1 MDEYTDNFGAC
12 LQKEAPFCGAE
23 CPFHMDVPDFVEKI
37 RKGMWNA
44 AFKVYRNATGFPH
57 TAAALCRAPCR
68 SVCPLADRGGAVDLP
83 LLERACLAF
92 AKDKGAT
99 GYNVPA
105 KRGRIAI
112 VGAGVSGLACALRL
126 SAKKYGVEVFA
137 RGARLGGK
145 LRDILPPDLF
155 LRDIEEQFRYEEYV
169 LHASVRVPDRDFLN
183 ARGFDA
189 VYVATGAGGDDF
201 GLPVAGGENGRCLR
215 DGPTAWFAGGALI
228 GEEGARA
235 LAGGLYMGTII
246 DNFLKTDKPVYP
258 PNKAQ
263 TRMVLDAARLIDTP
277 PVAARNGA
285 GYTEDEAREEAL
297 RCLKCQCDACKLYVD
312 LCAFTGKWPLRIRD
326 EIAATTLPGVSE
338 VKATPAKRLLS
349 ASNLARVCREIC
361 PARIDLEGL
370 ILEGRRSMHR
380 QDKAPWVFHDFWLRD
395 MAFADGPEAALCRAP
410 AGAATC
416 AQAFFPGCQLGAGD
430 PGLVEAAYAGL
441 LARHPDT
448 ALFLRCC
455 GAPAEWAGDT
465 EKHAAALDAIRAA
478 WRALGEPLMLF
489 ACPSCMEAFARCIP
503 EMPQRSIYEALAES
517 GAGGLGDPGPG
528 GGLEGAGGSGVFE
541 DLEAGGDPGV
551 ACDPGAGGPG
561 FAGPL
566 AASARADAA
575 RGGAR
580 GEWAVFDPCAARRS
594 AGMKSAVRRLA
605 EAAGCALAPLTEQE
619 RVPRCCGYGGQPAV
633 ADPAYAAFV
642 AEKRA
647 SESERPYIAYCSNCR
662 DALRRAGKECLHILE
677 ILFARA
683 PAGDANA
690 RLATVTE
697 RRRNRV
703 ALKRTLLERYWN
715 EKPAPPAGDADG
727 ADGPRILIGEALL
740 AQMDADRILEE
751 EVREVVAFC
760 ERTGRK
766 VLDADSGAYGG
777 YKKIGR
783 MSYWVE
789 YRPLD
794 GGEGLELLRAY
805 AHRMEIALEAVW
817 NGVKQDVDL

>member
-1 MDEYTDNFGAC
+1 MGEYTDNFGAC
-12 LQKEAPFCGAE
+12 LQKEAPFCGAK
-23 CPFHMDVPDFVEKI
+23 CPFHMDVLDFVEKI

-57 TAAALCRAPCR
+57 IAAALCRAPCK
-68 SVCPLADRGGAVDLP
+68 SVCPLAGRRGGIEMP
-83 LLERACLAF
+83 LLERACLSF

-126 SAKKYGVEVFA
+126 SAKKYKVEVFA

-145 LRDILPPDLF
+145 LWDVLPPALF
-155 LRDIEEQFRYEEYV
+155 LRDIEEQFRHEEYV
-169 LHASVRVPDRDFLN
+169 LHTSARVPDRDFLN

-189 VYVATGAGGDDF
+189 VYVATGAGGDAF
-201 GLPVAGGENGRCLR
+201 GLPVAAGESGGCCLR
-215 DGPTAWFAGGALI
+215 DGHTAWFAGGALI
-228 GEEGARA
+228 GETGARA
-235 LAGGLYMGTII
+235 LAGGLYMGTVL
-246 DNFLKTDKPVYP
+246 DNFLKTDKLLYP
-258 PNKAQ
+258 PNRAE
-263 TRMVLDAARLIDTP
+263 TRMVLDAARLTDAP
-277 PVAARNGA
+277 PVAARSGE
-285 GYTEDEAREEAL
+285 GYTEDEAREEAR
-297 RCLKCQCDACKLYVD
+297 RCLKCQCDACRLYVD

-349 ASNLARVCREIC
+349 GSNLANICREIC
-361 PARIDLEGL
+361 PAQIDLEGL

-395 MAFADGPEAALCRAP
+395 MDFADGPEAALCRAP

-430 PGLVEAAYAGL
+430 PGLVEAVYAGL
-441 LARHPDT
+441 LARRPDT

-455 GAPAEWAGDT
+455 GAPAEWAGDA
-465 EKHAAALDAIRAA
+465 EKHGAAVSAIRAA

-489 ACPSCMEAFARCIP
+489 ACPSCMESFARCIP
-503 EMPQRSIYEALAES
+503 EMPQRSIYEVFAERGS
-517 GAGGLGDPGPG
+517 GAGEAPGTMENYINYG
-528 GGLEGAGGSGVFE
+528 NLSESSDLAGSGGT
-541 DLEAGGDPGV
+541 LTAP
-551 ACDPGAGGPG
+551 
-561 FAGPL
+561 
-566 AASARADAA
+566 ADAA
-575 RGGAR
+575 GGGAR
-580 GEWAVFDPCAARRS
+580 GEWAVFDPCAARRA
-594 AGMKSAVRRLA
+594 AGMKSAVRQLA
-605 EAAGCALAPLTEQE
+605 AAAGCGLVPLAEQE
-619 RVPRCCGYGGQPAV
+619 RVTRCCGYGGQPAV

-647 SESERPYIAYCSNCR
+647 SESELPYIAYCANCR
-662 DALRRAGKECLHILE
+662 DALRKSGKKCLHILE
-677 ILFARA
+677 ILFAQ
-683 PAGDANA
+683 PSANADA

-697 RRRNRV
+697 RRHNRA

-715 EKPAPPAGDADG
+715 EKPDPPAADADG
-727 ADGPRILIGEALL
+727 GPRIFIGEALL

-751 EVREVVAFC
+751 EVRAVVAFC
-760 ERTGRK
+760 ERTGRR
-766 VLDADSGAYGG
+766 VRNADSGAYSG
-777 YKKIGR
+777 YKKIGH

-789 YRPLD
+789 YRLRE
-794 GGEGLELLRAY
+794 EGAGPELLRAY